1 MNQLD
6 ELLWVCVCVCDYI
19 KLRSTVIREHT
30 QIFRGTKIQ
39 LACSIME
46 KLKITSVNM

>member
-1 MNQLD
+1 M
-6 ELLWVCVCVCDYI
+6 CVCVCDYI